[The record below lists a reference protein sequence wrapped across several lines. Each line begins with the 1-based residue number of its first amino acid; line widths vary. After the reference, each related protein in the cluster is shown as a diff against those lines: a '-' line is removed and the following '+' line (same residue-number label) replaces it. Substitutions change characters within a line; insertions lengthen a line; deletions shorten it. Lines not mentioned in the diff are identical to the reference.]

1 MRIQTNTKE
10 NALQGLHR
18 AQRSFEK
25 SAQRIT
31 KAFLP
36 EAEINQ
42 GTYVEDQLELN
53 DTNNPRSQDSYAKP
67 PAKFYSMADEAI
79 QMKMSAFA
87 YRSNLL
93 VIKVNDDLDRSL
105 LDFAKKTE
113 S

>member
-25 SAQRIT
+25 SAQRVT
-31 KAFLP
+31 NAFLAQ
-36 EAEINQ
+36 EDTSQ

-53 DTNNPRSQDSYAKP
+53 DANAPRSQDSYAKP
-67 PAKFYSMADEAI
+67 PAKFYSMADESI
-79 QMKMSAFA
+79 QMKLSAFA

-113 S
+113 